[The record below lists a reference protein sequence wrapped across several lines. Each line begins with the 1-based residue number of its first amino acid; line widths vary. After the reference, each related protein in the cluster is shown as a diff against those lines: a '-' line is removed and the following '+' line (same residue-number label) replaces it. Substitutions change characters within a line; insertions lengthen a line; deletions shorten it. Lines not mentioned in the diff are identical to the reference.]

1 MIDEGRLYEAII
13 KLKPVV
19 EQVTDYDLQ
28 EHFGST
34 KVSYDYLLQYL
45 IAGVKDEGRE
55 NMLAKITENL
65 YFILDKCVIALSTKQ
80 SFELFYTKASVLQN
94 IAIEVLVKDYCSLQ
108 KKSDLLLS
116 VPYEGQNTRAIN
128 SLKREMESVAVDMFN
143 KVWSLFPLTKE
154 DSDALSLLFDSAPEY
169 VKQLMLSALFLG
181 LTKFYDEQKLTILIK
196 AYITAKN
203 FRTQTRAL
211 AGVVMSMLLYS
222 KRVSCSALVKSLLQD
237 ASECVHFKSDVESV
251 MLRLV
256 RSQNAKNV
264 SKLMR
269 DDLMPGIMN
278 IDPGLMSELKGKS
291 SIDPSDLEGNPQWQE
306 WLDKSGVSKKME
318 ELNKLQSEG
327 EDVFV
332 SAFSKLKSFPFF
344 NTLANWFLPFYP
356 THSSFDDAFQGN
368 SQKMLSVIKFAPF
381 LCDSDKYSFCFSLAS
396 VPESQ
401 KKAMLGQMDIHHADL
416 QEIQASE
423 LSDDVTKVRDSAI
436 NSYIQSLYRFFT
448 LFSRRNDFRSIFSSA
463 MDFTKLP
470 FMELL
475 GVGKPLFHM
484 IAEYY
489 LAKGFYKEA
498 VLYFEF
504 IQARYSDVEPLAIQK
519 TGFAYQNLGD
529 YEKAI
534 KYYQRYELVN
544 DASVWNDIH
553 IATCYKQLRQY
564 EQALT
569 YYEKALK
576 VKDTTLSL
584 CLNAG
589 HCLLELN
596 RVEEAIQFYYK
607 ADYLAPSN
615 PKVWR
620 SLAWSDFL
628 IDHFSQSES
637 FYKKLIE
644 NGLATPQDFLNY
656 GHLLLVEGQLE
667 NAVNYYVKAA
677 DGSGDKLESF
687 ISSYSADVPI
697 LIGKGVSASLAALI
711 KEAAVKKI
719 TNS

>member
-1 MIDEGRLYEAII
+1 MIDEGRLYESIV
-13 KLKPVV
+13 KLKPMV
-19 EQVTDYDLQ
+19 EQVADYDLQ
-28 EHFGST
+28 ERFGST

-45 IAGVKDEGRE
+45 IAGVKDDGRE
-55 NMLAKITENL
+55 DMLVKITESL
-65 YFILDKCVIALSTKQ
+65 YFILDKCVIALSAEQ
-80 SFELFYTKASVLQN
+80 SFELFYTKASVLKN
-94 IAIEVLVKDYCSLQ
+94 VTIEALVKKYCSLQ

-116 VPYEGQNTRAIN
+116 VPADGQNVRAIS

-143 KVWSLFPLTKE
+143 KVWSQFPLTKE
-154 DSDALSLLFDSAPEY
+154 DSDALNLLFASAPEY
-169 VKQLMLSALFLG
+169 VQQLMLSALFLG
-181 LTKFYDEQKLTILIK
+181 VTKFYDEQKLAVLLK
-196 AYITAKN
+196 VYITDKN
-203 FRTQTRAL
+203 FRTQARAL
-211 AGVVMSMLLYS
+211 TGVVMSMLLYS
-222 KRVSCSALVKSLLQD
+222 KRVSCSTLVKSLLQE
-237 ASECVHFKSDVESV
+237 ASECVHFKSDVESI
-251 MLRLV
+251 MQRLV

-269 DDLMPGIMN
+269 DDLMPGIMSM
-278 IDPGLMSELKGKS
+278 DPGLMSKLKGKS
-291 SIDPSDLEGNPQWQE
+291 SIDPSELEGNPQWQE

-327 EDVFV
+327 EDVFI
-332 SAFSKLKSFPFF
+332 SAFSKLKSYPFF
-344 NTLANWFLPFYP
+344 NTLANWFMPFYP
-356 THSSFDDAFQGN
+356 THSSFDDAFPGDI
-368 SQKMLSVIKFAPF
+368 QKMLSVIKFAPF

-396 VPESQ
+396 VPEPQ
-401 KKAMLGQMDIHHADL
+401 KNAMLGQMNLHNADL
-416 QEIQASE
+416 QEIQDSE
-423 LSDDVTKVRDSAI
+423 LPDNEMKMRDSAI

-448 LFSRRNDFRSIFSSA
+448 LFSRRNDFRSVFSTA
-463 MDFTKLP
+463 MDFTNLP
-470 FMELL
+470 FLEIL
-475 GVGKPLFHM
+475 GLDKPSFHM

-489 LAKGFYKEA
+489 LEKGFYKEA
-498 VLYFEF
+498 ISYFEF

-544 DASVWNDIH
+544 DASVWNDMH
-553 IATCYKQLRQY
+553 IATCYKQLRQF
-564 EQALT
+564 ERALT

-576 VKDTTLSL
+576 AKDTTLSL

-596 RVEEAIQFYYK
+596 RVEEAIQYYYK

-620 SLAWSDFL
+620 SLAWSNFL

-637 FYKKLIE
+637 FYKKIIE
-644 NGLATPQDFLNY
+644 NDFATPQDFLNY
-656 GHLLLVEGQLE
+656 GHLLLVERQFE

-677 DGSGDKLESF
+677 DGGGGNFESF
-687 ISSYSADVPI
+687 TSSYIADVPI
-697 LIGKGVSASLAALI
+697 LIKKGVSANFAALI